1 MILSILTLFIILF
14 SCALALIIGL
24 CVYFIPVIVA
34 YIRKH
39 YDIIPIAIL
48 NIMFGW
54 TFLGWLA
61 ALLWS
66 LNSDIQEKD

>member
-39 YDIIPIAIL
+39 CDIIPIAIL